1 MNRRTFLLGSAFLAA
16 GCGGGNGTTTRLT
29 YRRVDLGQGS
39 PIGLDDLGNAY
50 VVRPDGTTARW
61 SKGTFTTTLPT
72 NSFSKQIHHVRPD
85 GTLVTMEGYFT
96 VEGVFHP
103 LRLPTF
109 AELNIDAPD
118 IIPGSMYVQDVNS
131 RGEFVGKAN
140 HGSSAPLGPYGL
152 GMASSH
158 AFVMRQTG
166 LHVLPKTYVDA
177 GHLLESG
184 HFIGFDRSFRI
195 SQMETPYSALVPGPD
210 SARLF
215 GPDNTLVDHPLN
227 TKDIALG
234 VLKEDL
240 SFAGRVMLPY
250 NLNQDYMA
258 AGNQSGLTPD
268 SRKLAGPINN
278 VLIAPTGE
286 FLMPLRGL
294 SDSELESS
302 WHVVLPDN
310 TEIDLTNFVPSSL
323 AQPVAVAFNA
333 RREILATE
341 GHNIGN
347 AFLLTPI

>member
-29 YRRVDLGQGS
+29 YRRVDLGLGV

-50 VVRPDGTTARW
+50 VSRTDGTTARW
-61 SKGTFTTTLPT
+61 SKGSFTTPLPT
-72 NSFSKQIHHVRPD
+72 NSPGKRIHYVRPD
-85 GTLVTMEGYFT
+85 GIQVAMEGYFT
-96 VEGVFHP
+96 VDGVFHP

-109 AELNIDAPD
+109 AELGIDGPD
-118 IIPGSMYVQDVNS
+118 VIPGSMYVLDVNS
-131 RGEFVGKAN
+131 RGEFIGKAN
-140 HGSSAPLGPYGL
+140 YGSNAPLGAYGL
-152 GMASSH
+152 GQASSR
-158 AFVMRQTG
+158 AFVVRQTG
-166 LHVLPKTYVDA
+166 LHVLPKSYVDA

-184 HFIGFDRSFRI
+184 HFVGFDRSFRI
-195 SQMETPYSALVPGPD
+195 SQMETPYSALIPGPD

-268 SRKLAGPINN
+268 SRTVTGPVKH

-286 FLMPLRGL
+286 FLVPIRGM
-294 SDSELESS
+294 SDSELKSS

-310 TEIDLTNFVPSSL
+310 TEVDLTNFVPSSL

-341 GHNIGN
+341 GYRIGK
-347 AFLLTPI
+347 AFLLTPV